1 MSGHSS
7 DLKFIS
13 LHKNESNNLLNYV
26 ANYKNEEIKI
36 QYWGHPLSTESS

>member
-7 DLKFIS
+7 DLKSFS

-26 ANYKNEEIKI
+26 ANYK
-36 QYWGHPLSTESS
+36 Q